1 MLKGDKKGEEKMRDK
16 GILKILAISVILA
29 IVASSVAVFS
39 AANLGIGEKGIGDG
53 GGKDIISL
61 VPPPFIGVAGA
72 SESEVS
78 GMREGTNF
86 LEEEAGISA
95 YTNVGMEI
103 DLDKAKEG
111 YRTIEVE
118 KENYTIGSVS
128 LPGYAESNDVHVY
141 VHKDGWIVAYYL
153 KDEPIAKIVNYKN
166 YLENGDVTLKLDIA
180 LGRMCDGVGLPLF
193 YTKFYDFRYPN
204 ANKLMIIVEGKWEEG
219 TDKFD
224 LKIPSDLKV
233 YDRSWCHW
241 LWDSEGS
248 SFKLDGIE
256 INSFGDYRNWWGEAN
271 GKLTPTQ
278 LMPDEFH
285 TISLWH
291 DEGYD
296 RTGHACVA
304 IVLAYREV

>member
-1 MLKGDKKGEEKMRDK
+1 MRDK
-16 GILKILAISVILA
+16 GIWKILAISVILA
-29 IVASSVAVFS
+29 IVASSVAVFC
-39 AANLGIGEKGIGDG
+39 AANFGIGEKGIGEG
-53 GGKDIISL
+53 GGKDVISL
-61 VPPPFIGVAGA
+61 EMPPFIGVAGA

-78 GMREGTNF
+78 VMRDGTNF

-103 DLDKAKEG
+103 DIDKAKEV

-118 KENYTIGSVS
+118 KENYTIGSVA
-128 LPGYAESNDVHVY
+128 LPGYGESEDVHVY

-153 KDEPIAKIVNYKN
+153 KDEPIAKMVNYKN
-166 YLENGDVTLKLDIA
+166 YLENGDITLKLDNA

-193 YTKFYDFRYPN
+193 YTTFYDFRYPN
-204 ANKLMIIVEGKWEEG
+204 ANKLMIIVDGQWVEGWD
-219 TDKFD
+219 TFD
-224 LKIPSDLKV
+224 IKIPSDVRV

-241 LWDSEGS
+241 SWDNYGS
-248 SFKLDGIE
+248 SFKLDGNE
-256 INSFGDYRNWWGEAN
+256 ISSSGDCDDYWLARY

-291 DEGYD
+291 DETSY
-296 RTGHACVA
+296 RRGHACVA
-304 IVLAYREV
+304 IVLAYKEV

>member
-1 MLKGDKKGEEKMRDK
+1 MRDK
-16 GILKILAISVILA
+16 GIWKILAISVILA
-29 IVASSVAVFS
+29 IVTCSVAVFS
-39 AANLGIGEKGIGDG
+39 AANLGIGEKGLDESG
-53 GGKDIISL
+53 GEGVISL

-78 GMREGTNF
+78 VMREGANF

-103 DLDKAKEG
+103 DLDKAKEV

-118 KENYTIGSVS
+118 KENYTIGSVA
-128 LPGYAESNDVHVY
+128 LPNYAESNDVHVY

-153 KDEPIAKIVNYKN
+153 KDEPIAKMVNYKN
-166 YLENGDVTLKLDIA
+166 YMENGDITLKLDNA

-204 ANKLMIIVEGKWEEG
+204 ADKLMIIMDGQWVEGWD
-219 TDKFD
+219 TFD
-224 LKIPSDLKV
+224 IKIPSDVRV
-233 YDRSWCHW
+233 YDRSYYHW
-241 LWDSEGS
+241 SWNSRGS
-248 SFKLDGIE
+248 SFNLDGTE
-256 INSFGDYRNWWGEAN
+256 INSFERCDDCWQARY

-278 LMPDEFH
+278 LMPDAFH

-291 DEGYD
+291 DDLAYYD
-296 RTGHACVA
+296 VGHACVA